1 MALLQL
7 SVVLPNKPGRL
18 SRVSELLGK
27 EGVNIRAI
35 TVVES
40 SDFSSIRMILD
51 DPKKGI
57 NVLKSSGYE
66 LEESEVVAAEIPD
79 QPGGLNAILKPL
91 REAEVNVLYLYP
103 YIGRMGKDPIMI
115 LGVDNIEKAKQVLG
129 KNWIRLLG
137 EEIYN
142 L

>member
-1 MALLQL
+1 MALVQI

-18 SRVSELLGK
+18 SRVSELLGR

-40 SDFSSIRMILD
+40 SDFSSVRMMVD
-51 DPKKGI
+51 DPKKGA
-57 NVLKSSGYE
+57 NVLKAAGYE
-66 LEESEVVAAEIPD
+66 LEENEVVAVEIPD

-91 REAEVNVLYLYP
+91 REAEVNVQYLYP
-103 YIGRMGKDPIMI
+103 YIGRLGKDPIMV
-115 LGVDNIEKAKQVLG
+115 LGVDNVLKAKQVLE

-137 EEIYN
+137 EEIYS

>member
-1 MALLQL
+1 MALRQL

-35 TVVES
+35 TVVEA
-40 SDFSSIRMILD
+40 SDFSSIRMMLD

-66 LEESEVVAAEIPD
+66 LEESEVVAVEIPD

-91 REAEVNVLYLYP
+91 REAEVNVQYLYP
-103 YIGRMGKDPIMI
+103 YIGRMSKDAIMI
-115 LGVDNIEKAKQVLG
+115 LGVDNIEKAKEVLE